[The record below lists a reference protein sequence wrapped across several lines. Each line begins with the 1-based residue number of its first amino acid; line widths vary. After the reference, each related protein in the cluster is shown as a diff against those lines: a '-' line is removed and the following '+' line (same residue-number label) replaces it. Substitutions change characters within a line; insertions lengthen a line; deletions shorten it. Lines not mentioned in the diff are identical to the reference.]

1 MRLVIIQSIIS
12 ILKSQ
17 ILFCLFASVIMR
29 KFDDFY
35 KNEGT
40 FQPISEFVNIDII
53 IFFSKLL
60 KIKLNLDILK
70 IWLLEF

>member
-1 MRLVIIQSIIS
+1 
-12 ILKSQ
+12 
-17 ILFCLFASVIMR
+17 MR